1 MTLTPVDL
9 DTCEEAIKAARGK
22 VVTFGLGLGYY
33 AYMAA
38 EKKEVESVTVV
49 ELSEDVIHLFKEHIL
64 PQIPNKH
71 KINIVNSD
79 AFEYAEKVMPKE
91 GFDVAFVDTWRDA
104 SDGAPMYKK
113 MKALEKHSPNTRFL
127 YWVEGFLRSR
137 LRAEKICDYIEAYE
151 DGVLE
156 EDYST
161 VEENLK
167 KI

>member
-1 MTLTPVDL
+1 MKKTF
-9 DTCEEAIKAARGK
+9 EEIKAQD
-22 VVTFGLGLGYY
+22 
-33 AYMAA
+33 
-38 EKKEVESVTVV
+38 KEYIMNT
-49 ELSEDVIHLFKEHIL
+49 
-64 PQIPNKH
+64 
-71 KINIVNSD
+71 
-79 AFEYAEKVMPKE
+79 Y
-91 GFDVAFVDTWRDA
+91 GRFDVAFVDTWRDA

-113 MKALEKHSPNTRFL
+113 MKALEKHSPNTSFL